1 MPDQWNDA
9 ALPAD
14 TGAKPLPLIASDQGT
29 AGVPQPG
36 ATISLSTSQPEL
48 AAAPPP
54 LSAQTQPGAV
64 SVTAPTV
71 TLPGLTQAAPTFI
84 PVPAADLP
92 ALDVGSLSLRK
103 SSEIQGNILAGFH
116 KDHQVFLF
124 FGFPAQTPN
133 LPLDQDR
140 ARQWL
145 KELIPRLATTKEV
158 ADFNRR
164 FSAARQVNGGDDPEN
179 MKAKWINLGLTPL
192 GLTRLGTPQVAQDL
206 QTFYQGHSFLTGPQV
221 KAPDLGDVAPNS
233 DPAHW
238 VIGGPNQ
245 TLVDAILTVAA
256 DDPDDLLV
264 TMEKQRALATKYGLT
279 IIFEQ
284 RGGTLPGERAGHEH
298 FGFKDGISQPGV
310 LGFDH
315 PGLDAGHSDDGKDHT
330 REMAG
335 SPGTLLIAPGEFVLG
350 YPGQDPQGSAAL
362 MPARPCPAW
371 MHDGSFQVWRRLE
384 QDVPGFWAQ
393 ATAQL
398 AALPSDD
405 PTTGD
410 WLAANLMGRWRSG
423 TPIDRAPADD
433 NRSAQ
438 DPQNDNDFQFELRDI
453 DGSLKLE
460 NGQPVRDTGGL
471 QCPLH
476 AHIRRMYPRDNSISS
491 EMRRIIR
498 RGIPFG
504 LPFDPSAGRGQGVD
518 ADRGLIFMAFM
529 GDIEVQ
535 YEFLQ
540 ADWANGGIPGSSGP
554 DSVIGQ
560 SPDGKPSSQIISR
573 SVGPD
578 FPVTLQRF
586 VHTKGAVYA
595 FAPSMKTLKSLA
607 TGTL

>member
-9 ALPAD
+9 ALPAG
-14 TGAKPLPLIASDQGT
+14 TEAKPLPLTASDQGT
-29 AGVPQPG
+29 AGVPQP
-36 ATISLSTSQPEL
+36 
-48 AAAPPP
+48 AAPVPP
-54 LSAQTQPGAV
+54 SMGQPGALG
-64 SVTAPTV
+64 VTAPPV
-71 TLPGLTQAAPTFI
+71 ALPGSTQAAPPFS
-84 PVPAADLP
+84 PAPAADLP
-92 ALDVGSLSLRK
+92 ALDVGSLSLR
-103 SSEIQGNILAGFH
+103 SSAEIQGNILAGFH
-116 KDHQVFLF
+116 KDHQVFVF
-124 FGFPAQTPN
+124 FGLPAQTPN
-133 LPLDQDR
+133 SPPDQDR

-164 FSAARQVNGGDDPEN
+164 FSAARQANGGDDPEN
-179 MKAKWINLGLTPL
+179 LKAKWLNLGLTPS
-192 GLTRLGTPQVAQDL
+192 GLTRLETPQVAQDL
-206 QTFYQGHSFLTGPQV
+206 QTFYSGNSFLTGPQV
-221 KAPDLGDVAPNS
+221 KAPVLGDVAPNS

-245 TLVDAILTVAA
+245 ASVDAILTVAA

-264 TMEKQRALATKYGLT
+264 TMEKQRALATKHGLT

-310 LGFDH
+310 LGFDK
-315 PGLDAGHSDDGKDHT
+315 PGLDAGQSDDGKDHAH
-330 REMAG
+330 EVAG

-350 YPGQDPQGSAAL
+350 YPRQDPQGSAAL
-362 MPARPCPAW
+362 LPARPCPAW
-371 MHDGSFQVWRRLE
+371 MYDGSFQVWRRLE

-398 AALPSDD
+398 AMAALPSDD

-438 DPQNDNDFQFELRDI
+438 DPQNDNDFRFELRDV

-460 NGQPVRDTGGL
+460 NGQPVKDTGGR

-476 AHIRRMYPRDNSISS
+476 AHIRRMYPRDNSIAS
-491 EMRRIIR
+491 EVRRIIR

-504 LPFDPSAGRGQGVD
+504 LPFDPAAGRGQGVD
-518 ADRGLIFMAFM
+518 ADRGLLFMAFM
-529 GDIEVQ
+529 GDIEAQ

-540 ADWANGGIPGSSGP
+540 EAWANGGIPGSSGP

-560 SPDGKPSSQIISR
+560 SLDAAPSKQIVSR
-573 SVGPD
+573 PVGPD
-578 FPVTLQRF
+578 ISVTLQRF

-595 FAPSMKTLKSLA
+595 FAPSITTLRGLA
-607 TGTL
+607 AGTL